1 MISNKLEQGCSFDP
15 TKQSQSSNIS
25 TLNQQIDDLTIV
37 LPIYQRNL
45 SWPESKMVSLFN
57 YQLFGKAPVAPI
69 SFNKLSY
76 DNKVNQVDLINRE
89 IIDSNKLSNE
99 TLSII
104 DGQQRLATN
113 YKAYINHESVQ
124 NIVLDANQGRFKLV
138 KDNSKYDYQIPVGIL
153 LNKNEEELTNYLDNS
168 GFKSFKDI
176 STIAKVR
183 TKLTQ
188 YSYTIHIA
196 NRMIEK
202 EQIEWFEV
210 LNNAG
215 SKVTALQ
222 MAFAKLGSN
231 DFDIYREY
239 AEPFSKKIAEIDMD
253 NLFKPY
259 TTNVSYPVALLT
271 PELEVHLKTPHS
283 NNFCPIPSD
292 TKEKKLARLDS
303 NTLKMIINETLN
315 DLDKAL
321 ALLKTKKLYSKIDR
335 MDYILYLAGYYA
347 HNKSKKCK

>member
-239 AEPFSKKIAEIDMD
+239 AEPFSKK
-253 NLFKPY
+253 NCGNRY
-259 TTNVSYPVALLT
+259 
-271 PELEVHLKTPHS
+271 
-283 NNFCPIPSD
+283 
-292 TKEKKLARLDS
+292 
-303 NTLKMIINETLN
+303 
-315 DLDKAL
+315 
-321 ALLKTKKLYSKIDR
+321 
-335 MDYILYLAGYYA
+335 G
-347 HNKSKKCK
+347 